1 MSVLYRLDGKKKTTE
16 VEKVMTP
23 QTTQPTGL
31 SSNAP
36 PRAGAREWVGLSVLA
51 LALLLLA
58 VDATVLDLAVPAIS
72 ADLAPTTPQLLWI
85 IDVYSFVLAGLL
97 VVMGN
102 LGDRIGRRRLLLLGA
117 AGFGAASMLAAW
129 AFTPEMLIAARVLQ
143 GVAGA
148 TLMPAT
154 LALIR
159 SMFLDPRQRTVAI
172 AVWSAMAG
180 GGAAAGPLLGGWL
193 LEHYWWGSVF
203 LVNVPVM
210 LVLIGLGP
218 VLIPESRDPRPGRFD
233 LLSAVLSMLALV
245 PVVYAVKE
253 FAAHGPSVRVAVLG
267 GLGLLAGVW
276 FVRRQRRL
284 AQPMLDLAL
293 FALPK
298 FRTAVLTNLLAVF
311 ALAGVLF
318 FGSQY
323 LQLVLGRSPLQ
334 AGLLLLPGLSAGMI
348 ASLAAAWLVRRL
360 RPGTV
365 LGGALITAAAGAALF
380 GLLGP
385 DATTS
390 TTPFVLG
397 FLLIGAGVGV
407 ALTVSSDLV
416 VGSAPPERAGAAAAV
431 SETAYETGVALGVAI
446 LGSVVMAIFRN
457 GIDPTHVPGDR
468 MESASESL
476 GAATAFARELPEAA
490 GRAFLASVH
499 ESFVSGIHF
508 AAVGTTSIL
517 LLAAVVA
524 FRLRRARG

>member
-1 MSVLYRLDGKKKTTE
+1 
-16 VEKVMTP
+16 MTP
-23 QTTQPTGL
+23 QTIGRAATTPH
-31 SSNAP
+31 
-36 PRAGAREWVGLSVLA
+36 RAGAREWAGLSVLA

-117 AGFGAASMLAAW
+117 AGFGVASVLAAW
-129 AFTPEMLIAARVLQ
+129 SVTPEMLIAARVLQ

-203 LVNVPVM
+203 LVNLPVM
-210 LVLIGLGP
+210 LVLLGLGP
-218 VLIPESRDPRPGRFD
+218 VLIPESRDPKPGRFD
-233 LLSAVLSMLALV
+233 LPSALLSMLALV

-253 FAAHGPSVRVAVLG
+253 FAAHGPDTRAVAVG
-267 GLGLLAGVW
+267 AVGLLAGVA
-276 FVRRQRRL
+276 FVHRQRRL
-284 AQPMLDLAL
+284 TQPMLDLAL

-323 LQLVLGRSPLQ
+323 LQLVLGRSPMQ
-334 AGLLLLPGLSAGMI
+334 AGLLLLPGLLAGMI
-348 ASLAAAWLVRRL
+348 ASLVAAWLLRRF
-360 RPGTV
+360 RPGPV
-365 LGGALITAAAGAALF
+365 LGGALITAASGAMLF
-380 GLLGP
+380 GRLST
-385 DATTS
+385 DAASS
-390 TTPFVLG
+390 TMPFVLG
-397 FLLIGAGVGV
+397 FLFIGAGVGV

-416 VGSAPPERAGAAAAV
+416 VGSAPAARAGAAAAV

-457 GIDPTHVPGDR
+457 GLDLSQVPGDQVDV
-468 MESASESL
+468 ASESL
-476 GAATAFARELPEAA
+476 GAATAFAGELPAAA
-490 GRAFLASVH
+490 GNAFLVSVH

-508 AAVGTTSIL
+508 AAIGTTSIL
-517 LLAAVVA
+517 LLAALVA
-524 FRLRRARG
+524 FRLRGARA

>member
-1 MSVLYRLDGKKKTTE
+1 
-16 VEKVMTP
+16 MTP
-23 QTTQPTGL
+23 QPIGRAATTH
-31 SSNAP
+31 
-36 PRAGAREWVGLSVLA
+36 RAGAREWAGLSVLA

-117 AGFGAASMLAAW
+117 AGFGVASVLAAW
-129 AFTPEMLIAARVLQ
+129 SVTPEMLIAARVLQ

-203 LVNVPVM
+203 LVNLPVM
-210 LVLIGLGP
+210 LVLLGLGP
-218 VLIPESRDPRPGRFD
+218 VLIPESRDPKPGRFD
-233 LLSAVLSMLALV
+233 LPSALLSMLALV

-253 FAAHGPSVRVAVLG
+253 FAAHGPALRPVLVG
-267 GLGLLAGVW
+267 ALGVLAGVG
-276 FVRRQRRL
+276 FVHRQGRL

-298 FRTAVLTNLLAVF
+298 FRTAVVTNLLAVF

-323 LQLVLGRSPLQ
+323 LQLVLGRSPMQ
-334 AGLLLLPGLSAGMI
+334 AGLLLLPGLLTGMV

-365 LGGALITAAAGAALF
+365 LGGALSTAAVGAALF
-380 GLLGP
+380 GSLGP
-385 DATTS
+385 DAATS

-397 FLLIGAGVGV
+397 FLFVGAGVGI

-431 SETAYETGVALGVAI
+431 SETAYETGIALGVAV

-457 GIDPTHVPGDR
+457 GLDLSHVPSDQVDA
-468 MESASESL
+468 ASESL
-476 GAATAFARELPEAA
+476 GAATAFAGELPEAA
-490 GRAFLASVH
+490 GSAFLASVH

-508 AAVGTTSIL
+508 AAIGTTSIL
-517 LLAAVVA
+517 LMAALVA
-524 FRLRRARG
+524 FRLRGARA